1 MEVSR
6 GAWLV
11 GFTASVWLVSGGG
24 AGLAQSGG
32 GEAESPLAAL
42 ELVDGNLGWS
52 GLRLGA
58 TPPRVERQ
66 VGGAVALDRSRGLA
80 CAPYSATV
88 QWKGLTLTLGF
99 SKASPSARVMTIDV
113 HFGGALVAASREQL
127 IADLKQRLPGVS
139 YLAPAGESGA
149 SEESDPRPTFALPGA
164 DGDFVRLTPRDH
176 LLLARRSCIS

>member
-6 GAWLV
+6 RAWLV
-11 GFTASVWLVSGGG
+11 GFMAAIWLVSGGG
-24 AGLAQSGG
+24 AGSAQSA
-32 GEAESPLAAL
+32 GEAGSPLAAL
-42 ELVDGNLGWS
+42 ELVDGDLGWS

-66 VGGAVALDRSRGLA
+66 VGGAVALDRSRSFA

-113 HFGGALVAASREQL
+113 HFGGSLVAATKEQL
-127 IADLKQRLPGVS
+127 IADLKARLPGVV

-149 SEESDPRPTFALPGA
+149 NEESDPRPTYALPGA

-176 LLLARRSCIS
+176 LLLARRSCSS